1 MMMMMNTVS
10 NTQPA
15 VKPPVK
21 PGTKPVVKP
30 TNGNTTAPKTEK
42 LPTTPSTP
50 PKTNPQDVLKATE
63 GLKGKE
69 KRQVLDKLEKAVTL
83 KQSKDTLSKEEL
95 DAGGRLN
102 SSKQQQLNQ
111 TVEEYKQVKQAI
123 RKPIEK
129 VTTEQAQAEVKAKQP
144 KPDPKTNQPP
154 KPKTPQELQA
164 EAQKVAK
171 QKLEEKDKAI
181 ENFVTAGSS
190 TPEEQTKAKEI
201 LRQEKVISDKQER
214 LGSLNIKPAEGRE
227 KELAN
232 EKQRLQQEIIQLR
245 QRQALGDID
254 AQNITPEA
262 KVQAKARFK
271 AQQATQLAKDTGLDA
286 NTIKT
291 EAEKELKKSGIQYDQ
306 ISTQTGDVN
315 KDIPKVVTHEDR
327 IAKEKAT
334 KALYETAQKP
344 GDKPTEN
351 YYSLRLNKDNKTATA
366 DDKEAVDIKLS
377 GISSKVKENGEK
389 EYSRTIIGKDG
400 KQIVVTSNNI
410 EEVSLYAKNKDG
422 KTVRGGL
429 VVGREGAGK
438 NEIIAR
444 QNAVT
449 RAEDGSLQVGEAKVV
464 SRTRGNWGIGQG
476 YRIEKDVVGADVDN
490 GDQTVNIRPDGKVEV
505 VSGTGNWFA
514 RGNNLKDVEKDLV
527 FNDARLT
534 TSNPSES
541 SQPKKVADLSK
552 EQKQKLN
559 IAEDADA
566 NTVLNK
572 DQREQ
577 VATEA
582 SRQDLLAKTRTTYAN
597 ATLKNYTFKDA
608 SGNEAPL
615 VNIGD
620 NYKVQL
626 SNVLE
631 TKNAQGEVTSYS
643 RVVRAEDGRK
653 IVVTG
658 KNKED
663 VEIAT
668 DKDKPGLK
676 ISKTWTGDFGT
687 DFQVS
692 QTTVDGDKETQ
703 RVRGNWKLFGGT
715 SDYRVEIDNHNSD
728 VYGGDRTVYLNNDGT
743 VQDTIA
749 GSGNWFGH
757 GYNLNETGHTLAEA
771 QANTINSTPST
782 TQQSSDTIETPN

>member
-1 MMMMMNTVS
+1 MMMMNTVS
-10 NTQPA
+10 NTQPP

-42 LPTTPSTP
+42 LPPPPSTP
-50 PKTNPQDVLKATE
+50 PKINPQDVLKATE

-83 KQSKDTLSKEEL
+83 KKPAQIAQETQRR
-95 DAGGRLN
+95 DATSRDN
-102 SSKQQQLNQ
+102 PELNQ
-111 TVEEYKQVKQAI
+111 DIDKYRQVKQEVL
-123 RKPIEK
+123 KPIEK

-201 LRQEKVISDKQER
+201 LRQEKVILSRQELLEQAQKR
-214 LGSLNIKPAEGRE
+214 LKNAPNSPVLQGNVR
-227 KELAN
+227 
-232 EKQRLQQEIIQLR
+232 RLQQDIINTR
-245 QRQALGDID
+245 QRQALGDIE
-254 AQNITPEA
+254 AQNISPEA

-306 ISTQTGDVN
+306 ISTNVGEVN
-315 KDIPKVVTHEDR
+315 KNIPKVVTHEDR

-377 GISSKVKENGEK
+377 GIRSKVKENGEK

-464 SRTRGNWGIGQG
+464 SRTQGNWGIGQG

-566 NTVLNK
+566 NIVLNK

-631 TKNAQGEVTSYS
+631 TKNAEGEVTSYS
-643 RVVRAEDGRK
+643 RVVRSENGQK

-658 KNKED
+658 KTKQD
-663 VEIAT
+663 VELAT
-668 DKDKPGLK
+668 EDPDSAGIRIGKEGWL
-676 ISKTWTGDFGT
+676 GQN
-687 DFQVS
+687 FQVT
-692 QTTVDGDKETQ
+692 QKTQDNQEITQ
-703 RVRGNWKLFGGT
+703 RTRNFSKWDP
-715 SDYRVEIDNHNSD
+715 SANYSVEIDDHNAD
-728 VYGGDRTVYLNNDGT
+728 VYGGD
-743 VQDTIA
+743 A
-749 GSGNWFGH
+749 
-757 GYNLNETGHTLAEA
+757 
-771 QANTINSTPST
+771 
-782 TQQSSDTIETPN
+782 TIELGDDGSIKDIETSN